1 MESSMKSLLVLVALL
16 VAGPVLAE
24 RVPPGT
30 TSEIAERLKP
40 FGEMCKEG
48 QTCGQAT
55 AGAAGGGTG
64 LDGKGVYDKF
74 CFACHA
80 TGVGGAPKHGDKA
93 AWAPHV
99 AKGVDTMWQ
108 SVLNGLNAMPPKGTC
123 MSCSEDELKAA
134 MNYLLDA
141 AK

>member
-1 MESSMKSLLVLVALL
+1 MKSLLILVALV
-16 VAGPVLAE
+16 VAGPVLAD

-30 TSEIAERLKP
+30 VNEITERLKP
-40 FGEMCKEG
+40 FGEVCKEG
-48 QTCGQAT
+48 QSCGQAT
-55 AGAAGGGTG
+55 AAAGGGTG

-80 TGVGGAPKHGDKA
+80 TGVGGAPKLGDKA

-99 AKGVDTMWQ
+99 AKGVDELWK
-108 SVLNGLNAMPPKGTC
+108 SVMNGLNAMPPKGTC
-123 MSCSEDELKAA
+123 MACSEDELRAA
-134 MNYLLDA
+134 MNYQLDN